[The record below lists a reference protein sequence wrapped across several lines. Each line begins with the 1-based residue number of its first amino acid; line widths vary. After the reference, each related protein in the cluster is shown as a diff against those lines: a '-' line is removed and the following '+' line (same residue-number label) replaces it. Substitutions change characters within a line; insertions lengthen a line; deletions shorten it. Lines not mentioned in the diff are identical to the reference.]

1 MALDRVEYVGRSV
14 GRRTRRFVLELVMD
28 VKLVVLGGKH
38 PGQEIAVQG
47 PEFLVGRAPEC
58 KLRPNSD
65 MVSRRHCMIS
75 IAEGRVTI
83 RDLGSRN
90 GTLVNDQKITG
101 EHELRTGDKIKIG
114 PLEFE
119 VHLST
124 SVSGKKKPKVHNVQE
139 AAARTVEAAKPRD
152 NEPDISDWLNEEETD
167 GDTKNNKLTHD
178 ELRSRPRSRSRPKR
192 RRPQQPGSGQ
202 HQRIDPLA
210 DPNQA
215 KKAGGRE
222 QPRRRCRHAQAVLP
236 TPPLVRVRRQ
246 SSESGP

>member
-1 MALDRVEYVGRSV
+1 
-14 GRRTRRFVLELVMD
+14 MD

-75 IAEGRVTI
+75 IAEGRATI

-90 GTLVNDQKITG
+90 GTLVNGEKTVG
-101 EHELRTGDKIKIG
+101 EHELRTGDKIKVG

-139 AAARTVEAAKPRD
+139 AAARTAEAAKPRD
-152 NEPDISDWLNEEETD
+152 SEPDISDWLNEEEPDDETVNA
-167 GDTKNNKLTHD
+167 KVNKTTVV
-178 ELRSRPRSRSRPKR
+178 PPKEK
-192 RRPQQPGSGQ
+192 PAEAAPAAGGQ
-202 HQRIDPLA
+202 QRIDPLA
-210 DPNQA
+210 GPGQA
-215 KKAGGRE
+215 KKPVAESSRVAAADMLKQFF
-222 QPRRRCRHAQAVLP
+222 QPPRHP
-236 TPPLVRVRRQ
+236 
-246 SSESGP
+246 

>member
-1 MALDRVEYVGRSV
+1 
-14 GRRTRRFVLELVMD
+14 MD

-65 MVSRRHCMIS
+65 MVSRRHCMIA

-90 GTLVNDQKITG
+90 GTIVNNQKIAG
-101 EHELRTGDKIKIG
+101 EHELRTGDKLKVG

-139 AAARTVEAAKPRD
+139 AAARTVEAAARPRD
-152 NEPDISDWLNEEETD
+152 NERDINDWLNEEDETES
-167 GDTKNNKLTHD
+167 DTKKNKLTTTVPMPAPA
-178 ELRSRPRSRSRPKR
+178 EKPTEAVPAK
-192 RRPQQPGSGQ
+192 SGQ

-210 DPNQA
+210 NPGQA
-215 KKAGGRE
+215 KKPMAESSRAAAADMLKQFFQGR
-222 QPRRRCRHAQAVLP
+222 H
-236 TPPLVRVRRQ
+236 
-246 SSESGP
+246 S

>member
-1 MALDRVEYVGRSV
+1 MALDRLEYRGGVEGAARSYSW
-14 GRRTRRFVLELVMD
+14 ELVMD

-38 PGQEIAVQG
+38 PGQEIAVPG

-65 MVSRRHCMIS
+65 MVSRRHCMITV
-75 IAEGRVTI
+75 AEGRATI

-90 GTLVNDQKITG
+90 GTIVNDEKIAG

-114 PLEFE
+114 PLDFE

-152 NEPDISDWLNEEETD
+152 SEADISNWLDEEENE
-167 GDTKNNKLTHD
+167 GDTKNIKLTPTFVPPTVEKPAVPAPRLISGPTPAD
-178 ELRSRPRSRSRPKR
+178 RSFGRSRS
-192 RRPQQPGSGQ
+192 GQ
-202 HQRIDPLA
+202 E
-210 DPNQA
+210 
-215 KKAGGRE
+215 AGRRE
-222 QPRRRCRHAQAVLP
+222 QPSRRCRHAQAVLP
-236 TPPLVRVRRQ
+236 TPPSLSRAGI
-246 SSESGP
+246 SSLGTRLRF

>member
-1 MALDRVEYVGRSV
+1 
-14 GRRTRRFVLELVMD
+14 MD

-38 PGQEIAVQG
+38 PGLEIAVPG
-47 PEFLVGRAPEC
+47 PEFLVGRAPEA

-75 IAEGRVTI
+75 VAEGKATI

-90 GTLVNDQKITG
+90 GTIVNGQKIAG
-101 EHELRTGDKIKIG
+101 EHELRTGDKIKVG

-152 NEPDISDWLNEEETD
+152 NEADISDWLDEEETD
-167 GDTKNNKLTHD
+167 NDTKKGKLTTAAPVLPAAQKPAGPAD
-178 ELRSRPRSRSRPKR
+178 
-192 RRPQQPGSGQ
+192 SGQ

-210 DPNQA
+210 DPTQA
-215 KKAGGRE
+215 KKVIAESSRSAAADMLKQFF
-222 QPRRRCRHAQAVLP
+222 QPRKP
-236 TPPLVRVRRQ
+236 
-246 SSESGP
+246 

>member
-1 MALDRVEYVGRSV
+1 
-14 GRRTRRFVLELVMD
+14 MD

-38 PGQEIAVQG
+38 PGLEIAVQG
-47 PEFLVGRAPEC
+47 PEFLVGRAPEA

-75 IAEGRVTI
+75 IAEGRATI

-90 GTLVNDQKITG
+90 GTIINGKKIAG
-101 EHELRTGDKIKIG
+101 EHEFRTGDKLKIG

-124 SVSGKKKPKVHNVQE
+124 SVGGKKKPKVHNVQE

-152 NEPDISDWLNEEETD
+152 NEADISDWLDEEETE
-167 GDTKNNKLTHD
+167 GDTKRSQLTAAAPVSPTVQKPAAEAPD
-178 ELRSRPRSRSRPKR
+178 A
-192 RRPQQPGSGQ
+192 SGQ

-210 DPNQA
+210 DPGQA
-215 KKAGGRE
+215 KKPVAESSRAAAADMLKQFF
-222 QPRRRCRHAQAVLP
+222 QPRHP
-236 TPPLVRVRRQ
+236 
-246 SSESGP
+246 

>member
-1 MALDRVEYVGRSV
+1 
-14 GRRTRRFVLELVMD
+14 MD

-75 IAEGRVTI
+75 IADGRVTI

-90 GTLVNDQKITG
+90 GTLVNGEKIAG
-101 EHELRTGDKIKIG
+101 EHELRTGEKIKIG

-124 SVSGKKKPKVHNVQE
+124 SIGGKKKPKVHNVQE

-152 NEPDISDWLNEEETD
+152 NEPDISDWLNEEED
-167 GDTKNNKLTHD
+167 EGDTKNKKLPTTSAAPSTTEKPAAAAD
-178 ELRSRPRSRSRPKR
+178 
-192 RRPQQPGSGQ
+192 SGQ

-210 DPNQA
+210 DPNQV
-215 KKAGGRE
+215 KKAVAESSRVAAADMLKQFF
-222 QPRRRCRHAQAVLP
+222 QPRR
-236 TPPLVRVRRQ
+236 
-246 SSESGP
+246 

>member
-1 MALDRVEYVGRSV
+1 
-14 GRRTRRFVLELVMD
+14 MD

-47 PEFLVGRAPEC
+47 SEFLVGRAPEC

-65 MVSRRHCMIS
+65 MVSRRHCMIT
-75 IAEGRVTI
+75 IVEGRVTI

-90 GTLVNDQKITG
+90 GTIVNNKKIAG
-101 EHELRTGDKIKIG
+101 EHELRTGDKLKIG

-139 AAARTVEAAKPRD
+139 AAARTVETATLRD
-152 NEPDISDWLNEEETD
+152 SERDINEWLNEEDETE
-167 GDTKNNKLTHD
+167 GDTKKNKLTTVPMPPP
-178 ELRSRPRSRSRPKR
+178 EEKPAEAVPAK
-192 RRPQQPGSGQ
+192 SGQ

-210 DPNQA
+210 NPGQA
-215 KKAGGRE
+215 KKPMAESSRAAAADMLKQFFQGR
-222 QPRRRCRHAQAVLP
+222 H
-236 TPPLVRVRRQ
+236 
-246 SSESGP
+246 S

>member
-1 MALDRVEYVGRSV
+1 
-14 GRRTRRFVLELVMD
+14 MD

-38 PGQEIAVQG
+38 PGQEIAVHG
-47 PEFLVGRAPEC
+47 AGISRWPRPEC

-75 IAEGRVTI
+75 VAEGRATI

-90 GTLVNDQKITG
+90 GTIVNGEKISG

-152 NEPDISDWLNEEETD
+152 SEPDIDDWLNEEET
-167 GDTKNNKLTHD
+167 TTT
-178 ELRSRPRSRSRPKR
+178 R
-192 RRPQQPGSGQ
+192 RTTS
-202 HQRIDPLA
+202 
-210 DPNQA
+210 
-215 KKAGGRE
+215 
-222 QPRRRCRHAQAVLP
+222 
-236 TPPLVRVRRQ
+236 
-246 SSESGP
+246 

>member
-1 MALDRVEYVGRSV
+1 
-14 GRRTRRFVLELVMD
+14 MD

-47 PEFLVGRAPEC
+47 SEFIVGRAPEC

-65 MVSRRHCMIS
+65 MVSRRHCMITV
-75 IAEGRVTI
+75 AEGRATI

-90 GTLVNDQKITG
+90 GTIVNGQKIVG

-124 SVSGKKKPKVHNVQE
+124 SVSGKKKPKVHSVQE
-139 AAARTVEAAKPRD
+139 AAARTVEAARPRD
-152 NEPDISDWLNEEETD
+152 NERDITDWLNEEDETE
-167 GDTKNNKLTHD
+167 GDTKKNKLATETIPLPTATEKPAEKAPD
-178 ELRSRPRSRSRPKR
+178 K
-192 RRPQQPGSGQ
+192 SGQ

-210 DPNQA
+210 NPGQA
-215 KKAGGRE
+215 KKPMAESSRAAAAEMLKQFFQGR
-222 QPRRRCRHAQAVLP
+222 H
-236 TPPLVRVRRQ
+236 
-246 SSESGP
+246 S

>member
-1 MALDRVEYVGRSV
+1 
-14 GRRTRRFVLELVMD
+14 MD
-28 VKLVVLGGKH
+28 VKLVVLSGKH

-75 IAEGRVTI
+75 IAEGRATI

-90 GTLVNDQKITG
+90 GTIVNDQKITG

-119 VHLST
+119 VQLST
-124 SVSGKKKPKVHNVQE
+124 SIGGKKKPKVQNVQE

-152 NEPDISDWLNEEETD
+152 NEPDISDWLDEEED
-167 GDTKNNKLTHD
+167 ENDTKNSKLTSTTFVPPAIEKPAEAAPAAASTAAAD
-178 ELRSRPRSRSRPKR
+178 RSFGRAR
-192 RRPQQPGSGQ
+192 SGQ
-202 HQRIDPLA
+202 E
-210 DPNQA
+210 
-215 KKAGGRE
+215 AGGRE

-236 TPPLVRVRRQ
+236 TPPLVCAGVLAR
-246 SSESGP
+246 ESL

>member
-1 MALDRVEYVGRSV
+1 
-14 GRRTRRFVLELVMD
+14 MD

-47 PEFLVGRAPEC
+47 SEFLVGRSPEC

-65 MVSRRHCMIS
+65 MVSRRHCMIA
-75 IAEGRVTI
+75 IGEGRATI

-90 GTLVNDQKITG
+90 GTIVNNHKIAG

-124 SVSGKKKPKVHNVQE
+124 SVSGKKKPKVHSVQE
-139 AAARTVEAAKPRD
+139 AAARTVETATLRD
-152 NEPDISDWLNEEETD
+152 NERDINDWLNEEDETE
-167 GDTKNNKLTHD
+167 GDTKKNNLATGKTIPMPAPA
-178 ELRSRPRSRSRPKR
+178 EKPAEAVPAK
-192 RRPQQPGSGQ
+192 SGQ

-210 DPNQA
+210 NPGQA
-215 KKAGGRE
+215 KKPMAESSRAAAADMLKQFFQGR
-222 QPRRRCRHAQAVLP
+222 H
-236 TPPLVRVRRQ
+236 
-246 SSESGP
+246 S